1 MFGSIPVVDGRPAY
15 DIREPE
21 VENNHGGRVDG
32 RVGKTG
38 VTGRGGTDLMAK
50 GTLSDAAWRQQC
62 GVSPSLTR
70 TVAIS
75 VLLGQ
80 VCNSEGEAESGA
92 ASGDVIDPDPLAV
105 RVEEGL
111 GDRQSQVGA
120 GVGFAAKEEADDLYS
135 RSGRAGLD
143 EQCGQLKQ
151 PPDLQPPFARLGTGK
166 IHSGNCSGHREHDGG
181 VDDQCYPVLGGPK
194 LESRAP
200 APWSPG

>member
-1 MFGSIPVVDGRPAY
+1 
-15 DIREPE
+15 
-21 VENNHGGRVDG
+21 
-32 RVGKTG
+32 
-38 VTGRGGTDLMAK
+38 MAK

-120 GVGFAAKEEADDLYS
+120 GVGFAAKEEAEDLFS
-135 RSGRAGLD
+135 AVDSDTGVPIGDGR
-143 EQCGQLKQ
+143 
-151 PPDLQPPFARLGTGK
+151 
-166 IHSGNCSGHREHDGG
+166 
-181 VDDQCYPVLGGPK
+181 
-194 LESRAP
+194 
-200 APWSPG
+200 